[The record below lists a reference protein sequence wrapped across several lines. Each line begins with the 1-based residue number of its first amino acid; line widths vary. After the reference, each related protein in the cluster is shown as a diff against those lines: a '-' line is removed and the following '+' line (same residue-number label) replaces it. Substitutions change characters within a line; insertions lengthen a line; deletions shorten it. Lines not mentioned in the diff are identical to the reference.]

1 MTYADHGGRAI
12 KNLSLQLFDSCDRG
26 FEFCRRH
33 GYSSL
38 AFFVCCIGSGLFN
51 NLTTRSEESCWV
63 CVLSVCDQETSTMGR
78 CMLNFG
84 CCATEKKRIVTY
96 RAESWTLMNKMKRTL
111 VARER
116 KILRRTYGGAY
127 ENSSWRIKM
136 NKDICN
142 KFKSSG
148 IVTVIKVRI
157 LEWLGHMVRINSA
170 RTVKKLL
177 EGKSAGRRRKGRP
190 RLRWMDYVNL
200 NLRNSGVTRWTKRA
214 SNRTEWV
221 SLERKAK
228 AKVEEMYR

>member
-1 MTYADHGGRAI
+1 
-12 KNLSLQLFDSCDRG
+12 
-26 FEFCRRH
+26 
-33 GYSSL
+33 
-38 AFFVCCIGSGLFN
+38 
-51 NLTTRSEESCWV
+51 
-63 CVLSVCDQETSTMGR
+63 
-78 CMLNFG
+78 MLNFG